1 MQNAMKILLPVAGAG
16 AGYLA
21 TKSQKK
27 KTQNALIGAGVGVA
41 LSFLLTPPKMN
52 TNVTIDRTP
61 NVTGGPNRGGR
72 LLSLIQQL
80 IAMRQQNQQNANQGG
95 NLITTTNNPNAT
107 TVTGPTGFTSTNPLF
122 DSAGINPD
130 DPFNLG
136 PNFGNFGT
144 SFNP

>member
-27 KTQNALIGAGVGVA
+27 KTQNALIGAGIGVA
-41 LSFLLTPPKMN
+41 LTFLLNQPKMN

-61 NVTGGPNRGGR
+61 NVQGGPNRGAR

-95 NLITTTNNPNAT
+95 NLIGTVNN
-107 TVTGPTGFTSTNPLF
+107 TSNTSNPLYT
-122 DSAGINPD
+122 SAGINPD

>member
-1 MQNAMKILLPVAGAG
+1 MKNAMKILLPVAGAG

-41 LSFLLTPPKMN
+41 LTFLLTPPKMN

-72 LLSLIQQL
+72 FLSLIQQL
-80 IAMRQQNQQNANQGG
+80 IAMRQQNRQNQNQGG
-95 NLITTTNNPNAT
+95 NLINTTNNPPT
-107 TVTGPTGFTSTNPLF
+107 TFPTGTIGL
-122 DSAGINPD
+122 DPD
-130 DPFNLG
+130 DPFGLGPDPLNLG

-144 SFNP
+144 NFNP